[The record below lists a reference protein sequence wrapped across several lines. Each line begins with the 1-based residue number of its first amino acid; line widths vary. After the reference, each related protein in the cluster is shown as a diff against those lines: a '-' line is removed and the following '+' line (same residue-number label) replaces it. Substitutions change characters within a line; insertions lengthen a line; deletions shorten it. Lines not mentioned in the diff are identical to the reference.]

1 METYKI
7 VKDVKHLPRELKIS
21 LQNLVDE
28 CEPAHN
34 KALESH
40 IDPFEDKKALVLQNG
55 QDVEGVV
62 FFEEQNKILYI
73 DILYVSYAS
82 RKKGYGKKL
91 LQVLNKV
98 GKENGF
104 EKIEL
109 VVRRDNKTALN
120 LYQKLNFI
128 KYKSVDESVV
138 SMTKYVDNNVYVLGG
153 ILFEL
158 LKENNGVVNP
168 EKIEFSPKFTKHV
181 KSENAE
187 EIIEKKLKSKTL
199 SLAIKIL
206 KAKENGKIS
215 EESLRH
221 ITRYATSEQDIFGD
235 KVYIDNVEFLKDS
248 DKKTLAKAFSV
259 LDVVKNLKLQNDLEL
274 EEKNFLKDK

>member
-1 METYKI
+1 MGTYKI
-7 VKDVKHLPRELKIS
+7 IKDVKHLPREQKIS

-28 CEPAHN
+28 CELAHN

-91 LQVLNKV
+91 LQVLNKFA
-98 GKENGF
+98 KENGF

-138 SMTKYVDNNVYVLGG
+138 SMTKYVDNNVYILGG

-158 LKENNGVVNP
+158 LKENNGVANP
-168 EKIEFSPKFTKHV
+168 EKIEFSPKFTKYV

>member
-7 VKDVKHLPRELKIS
+7 VKDVKNLPRELKIS

-28 CEPAHN
+28 CELAHN

-40 IDPFEDKKALVLQNG
+40 IDLFEDKKALVLQNG

-138 SMTKYVDNNVYVLGG
+138 SMTKYVDNNVYILGG

-168 EKIEFSPKFTKHV
+168 EKIEFSPKFTKYV

-221 ITRYATSEQDIFGD
+221 ITRYAKSEQDIFGD

>member
-7 VKDVKHLPRELKIS
+7 IKDVKNLPRELKIS

-28 CEPAHN
+28 CELAHN

-91 LQVLNKV
+91 LQVLNKF

-138 SMTKYVDNNVYVLGG
+138 SMTKYVDNNVYILGG

-158 LKENNGVVNP
+158 LKEHNGVVNP
-168 EKIEFSPKFTKHV
+168 EKIEFSPKFTKYV

>member
-1 METYKI
+1 MGTYKI
-7 VKDVKHLPRELKIS
+7 VKDVKNLPRELKIS

-28 CEPAHN
+28 CELAHN
-34 KALESH
+34 KALVSH

-91 LQVLNKV
+91 LQVLNKFA
-98 GKENGF
+98 KENGF

-158 LKENNGVVNP
+158 LKENNGAVNP
-168 EKIEFSPKFTKHV
+168 EKIEFSPKFTKYV

>member
-1 METYKI
+1 MGTYKI
-7 VKDVKHLPRELKIS
+7 VKEVKNLPRELKIS

-28 CEPAHN
+28 CELAHN
-34 KALESH
+34 KTLESH
-40 IDPFEDKKALVLQNG
+40 IDSFEDKKALVLQNG

-91 LQVLNKV
+91 LQVLNKF

-168 EKIEFSPKFTKHV
+168 EKIEFSPKFTKYV

>member
-7 VKDVKHLPRELKIS
+7 IKDVKHLPREQKIS

-28 CEPAHN
+28 CELAHN

-40 IDPFEDKKALVLQNG
+40 IDLFEDKKALVLQNG

-91 LQVLNKV
+91 LQVLNKFA
-98 GKENGF
+98 KENGF

-138 SMTKYVDNNVYVLGG
+138 SMTKYVDNNVYILGG

-168 EKIEFSPKFTKHV
+168 EKIEFSPKFTKYV

-221 ITRYATSEQDIFGD
+221 ITRYAKSEQDIFGD

>member
-1 METYKI
+1 MGTYKI
-7 VKDVKHLPRELKIS
+7 IKDVKNLPRELKIS

-28 CEPAHN
+28 CELAHN
-34 KALESH
+34 KTLESH
-40 IDPFEDKKALVLQNG
+40 IDPFEDKKALVLLNG

-138 SMTKYVDNNVYVLGG
+138 SMTKYVDNNVYILGG

-168 EKIEFSPKFTKHV
+168 EKIEFSPKFTKYV

-221 ITRYATSEQDIFGD
+221 ITRYAKSEQDIFGD

>member
-7 VKDVKHLPRELKIS
+7 IKDVKNLPRELKIS

-28 CEPAHN
+28 CELAHN

-138 SMTKYVDNNVYVLGG
+138 SMTKYVDNNVYILGG

-158 LKENNGVVNP
+158 LKEHNGVVNP
-168 EKIEFSPKFTKHV
+168 EKIEFSFKFTKYV

>member
-1 METYKI
+1 MGTYKI

-28 CEPAHN
+28 CELAHN

-91 LQVLNKV
+91 LQVLNKFA
-98 GKENGF
+98 KENGF

-168 EKIEFSPKFTKHV
+168 EKIEFSPKFTKYV

-221 ITRYATSEQDIFGD
+221 ITRYAKSEQDIFGD